1 MSTTTAVP
9 APGNI
14 TEKEA
19 LEIGMEAYVYF
30 YSLITMD
37 VTRRVMC
44 NVPPG
49 VKPGMGPENT
59 FSHMRSYPLADLK
72 VVVKPNFDT
81 LYSVAWLNLAKEPMI
96 VTAPDTHGRY
106 YLLPFIDMWSD
117 VFAVPGKRTSGTG
130 AANWALVG
138 PGWSG
143 TLPAAAQATPMTYR
157 TASGKQFVVIA
168 AGGHSALRSQMGDS
182 VVAFSLP

>member
-59 FSHMRSYPLADLK
+59 FSHMRSIHPQ
-72 VVVKPNFDT
+72 
-81 LYSVAWLNLAKEPMI
+81 
-96 VTAPDTHGRY
+96 
-106 YLLPFIDMWSD
+106 
-117 VFAVPGKRTSGTG
+117 TS
-130 AANWALVG
+130 
-138 PGWSG
+138 
-143 TLPAAAQATPMTYR
+143 R
-157 TASGKQFVVIA
+157 
-168 AGGHSALRSQMGDS
+168 
-182 VVAFSLP
+182 